1 VHAGGVRYKG
11 KLYHETCA
19 SLKRAGVPARAMANP
34 ERVETRPPR
43 EWFAKMLPGLRASY
57 PKATRAR
64 LGKLASGIWWRW
76 TPSQREAFRKERR
89 LPSGFAPVAANP
101 SAYVR
106 SSNGMPL
113 NEAGNPLLPGERYL
127 GKRKRGV
134 SPAEAKRRGW
144 L

>member
-1 VHAGGVRYKG
+1 MPY
-11 KLYHETCA
+11 YHETCYL
-19 SLKRAGVPARAMANP
+19 LKKKGVPARAMANP

-57 PKATRAR
+57 PKATKAR
-64 LGKLASGIWWRW
+64 LSRIASGIWWRF
-76 TPSQREAFRKERR
+76 TPAQRETFRKERK

-101 SAYVR
+101 GAYVR
-106 SSNGMPL
+106 SSNGNPL
-113 NEAGNPLLPGERYL
+113 DKAGNPLLPGERYL

-134 SPAEAKRRGW
+134 SLAEAKRRGW